1 LAKNVLLFESSYFF
15 PSKFCTIR
23 FFFCH
28 YQDEEDV
35 KAIARLFADMGDS
48 YVDLIATGNTSWMI
62 MIKILPFK
70 RCACMDLSLDVV
82 YEQRPS

>member
-1 LAKNVLLFESSYFF
+1 MRN
-15 PSKFCTIR
+15 
-23 FFFCH
+23 FFFH

-62 MIKILPFK
+62 MIKILHISVVPVWICLVK
-70 RCACMDLSLDVV
+70 LSMNRDHPDHLSIVPAYDTLQVQV
-82 YEQRPS
+82 MPCK

>member
-62 MIKILPFK
+62 MIKILP
-70 RCACMDLSLDVV
+70 LSIAPVWICL
-82 YEQRPS
+82 